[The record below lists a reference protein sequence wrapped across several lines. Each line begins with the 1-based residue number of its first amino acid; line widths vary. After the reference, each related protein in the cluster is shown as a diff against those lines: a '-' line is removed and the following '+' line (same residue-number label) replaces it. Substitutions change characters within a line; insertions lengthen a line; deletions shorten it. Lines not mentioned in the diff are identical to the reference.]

1 MAIVFHCEYCD
12 KKIEAPD
19 SAGGKWGKCPSCHNK
34 LYVPNLTANADE
46 EELKIAPINDSEEAK
61 QRKLM
66 AETYQL
72 TERILE
78 EKEIPGGRQNQAA
91 KPAVSAPNLTDKQLT
106 DKIISCLRLMADG
119 QLDMADIAIDTVA
132 NQTERAIKI
141 LDNIALSQIPE
152 PQLADIPPQ
161 VLAGLIRTMRTQIG

>member
-1 MAIVFHCEYCD
+1 MAIVFHCEYCN

-19 SAGGKWGKCPSCHNK
+19 TAGGKWGKCPSCHNK
-34 LYVPNLTANADE
+34 LYVPNLSAGANS

-72 TERILE
+72 TQKILE
-78 EKEIPGGRQNQAA
+78 EKETPGGLQNQTA
-91 KPAVSAPNLTDKQLT
+91 KPAESAPVLNDKQLAE
-106 DKIISCLRLMADG
+106 KIVSCLRLMANG
-119 QLDMADIAIDTVA
+119 QLDRADIAIDSMA
-132 NQTERAIKI
+132 NQAEQAGKI

-152 PQLADIPPQ
+152 PQLDDIPPQ
-161 VLAGLIRTMRTQIG
+161 VLAGLIRTMRAKMS